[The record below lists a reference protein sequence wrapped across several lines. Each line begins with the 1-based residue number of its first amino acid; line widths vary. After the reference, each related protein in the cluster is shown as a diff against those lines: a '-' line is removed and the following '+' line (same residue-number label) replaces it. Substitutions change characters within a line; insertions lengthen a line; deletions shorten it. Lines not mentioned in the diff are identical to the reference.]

1 MPDLNDVL
9 RASVETFFMDWT
21 PTPENIN
28 ALPEPLRKYITDLET
43 RADPAG
49 EVRELTIA
57 RDAVKGAY
65 ELGWREGGEAM
76 RKAIID
82 EVSGG

>member
-1 MPDLNDVL
+1 MPDLDDVL
-9 RASVETFFMDWT
+9 RASVETFFDDWL
-21 PTPENIN
+21 PTAENIN
-28 ALPEPLRKYITDLET
+28 ALPERIRKYIHDLET
-43 RADPAG
+43 RCDPAG

-76 RKAIID
+76 RKAIIE
-82 EVSGG
+82 EVSG